1 MSHWVISVPLLESEA
16 NTRNVLHTRLKFQ
29 NLADVSS
36 LKIPSLKIGTLDSL
50 LSLSDDLVKIS
61 GEKYE
66 KVRLPEVEKE
76 GSPGSPRRTLLSFT
90 PLFVHFQLTYYPYQR
105 ILCT

>member
-76 GSPGSPRRTLLSFT
+76 GSPGSPSFRSFPTHILLS
-90 PLFVHFQLTYYPYQR
+90 V
-105 ILCT
+105 

>member
-76 GSPGSPRRTLLSFT
+76 GSPGSPT
-90 PLFVHFQLTYYPYQR
+90 PLFSFISNSHIIPISAYYAHNFQLD
-105 ILCT
+105 